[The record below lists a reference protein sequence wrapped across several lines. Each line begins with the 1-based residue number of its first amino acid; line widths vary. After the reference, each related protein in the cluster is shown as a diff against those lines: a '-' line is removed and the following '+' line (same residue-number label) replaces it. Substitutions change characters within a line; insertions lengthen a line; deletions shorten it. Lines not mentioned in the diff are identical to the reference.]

1 MSLSYVWGAYSLAHG
16 RLLDTSHDD
25 RPLLRH
31 PTMTK
36 WNLQLEPPVSTQKYL
51 RSSGFERRRQTKGFL
66 FPIIIPRNCPG
77 PAMDSLLMIGK
88 TRPWWNFNAWFD
100 LGTPNEYG
108 WQRFQK
114 QFRNYLQYCQLL
126 SNLRSRRKEFWRNT
140 NRDEKSQNWAEHLPC
155 KHLPISIYIV
165 NESLLGSI
173 KKRVFASFRVSFLSS
188 YRIDCEEVRTGDY
201 HTPILTWRKSV
212 FVRKGEQSC
221 FTGGFG

>member
-1 MSLSYVWGAYSLAHG
+1 MIAHFYGIQLWRSEIFNWSLQSQLKSIIAAQALRGDAKQRGSYF
-16 RLLDTSHDD
+16 
-25 RPLLRH
+25 
-31 PTMTK
+31 
-36 WNLQLEPPVSTQKYL
+36 Q
-51 RSSGFERRRQTKGFL
+51 
-66 FPIIIPRNCPG
+66 IIIPRNCPG

-140 NRDEKSQNWAEHLPC
+140 NRDEKSQNWVEHLPC

-173 KKRVFASFRVSFLSS
+173 KNRVFASFRVSSFPP
-188 YRIDCEEVRTGDY
+188 TG
-201 HTPILTWRKSV
+201 
-212 FVRKGEQSC
+212 
-221 FTGGFG
+221 